1 MVGTIRTDHGVGLFF
16 LLTGKCTTFVC
27 RSVCLPVIDD
37 GLKNRLLVDND
48 CSLHAAAVWV
58 LDYCVMVGG
67 RVRVERSVSSGAQVR
82 AYKGSSLFGSGQ
94 RYGSSRC
101 ASSLGKRLVFISA
114 TGLLSSLLLLLVLCI
129 GHIRMFTHPLS
140 LLTSSSIPR
149 QRLQRWL
156 VMILLRVYS
165 SSSFLSALTS
175 LPFLLLL
182 ASSSSPTPPTAYI
195 ISSHLSLQPSSD
207 RLFNSLVFSRFFA
220 FCSTPSKCLHC
231 ALFVP
236 IDTNQARARA
246 SSCSRYLVRTRE
258 QEKSKCK

>member
-1 MVGTIRTDHGVGLFF
+1 MVGTIRTDHGVGFFF
-16 LLTGKCTTFVC
+16 LLTGECTTFVC

-48 CSLHAAAVWV
+48 CSLHAAAAVWV
-58 LDYCVMVGG
+58 GDYRVMVGG
-67 RVRVERSVSSGAQVR
+67 RVRVGRSVSSGAQVR
-82 AYKGSSLFGSGQ
+82 AYKGSSSFGSGQ

-101 ASSLGKRLVFISA
+101 ASSLGIRLVFISA
-114 TGLLSSLLLLLVLCI
+114 TGLLSLLLSLLVLCT

-182 ASSSSPTPPTAYI
+182 ASSSSPTPPTTYI

-207 RLFNSLVFSRFFA
+207 RLFTSLVFSRFLA
-220 FCSTPSKCLHC
+220 SCSTPSKCLHC

-236 IDTNQARARA
+236 IDTNQAWARA

-258 QEKSKCK
+258 